1 MTSHDARPS
10 SRTGY
15 TPFEEELVNAMNA
28 FANSADAPT
37 VDTVGIVRK
46 TRRKRVTAIAG
57 LAAALIVAGGGT
69 ALATAVS
76 NGSSPAKPAAAATA
90 TTATTATGNDA
101 TNVLLKGSKFPLE
114 FAGLDLDF
122 AKQLLLKGQLKLGTV
137 GKVDCGKNGKPG
149 TVAKV
154 DPHSPKT
161 VSIGATINLTLCAG

>member
-1 MTSHDARPS
+1 MTSHDARS
-10 SRTGY
+10 SGRTGY
-15 TPFEEELVNAMNA
+15 TPFEEELVNAMNE
-28 FANSADAPT
+28 FANSADAPS

-46 TRRKRVTAIAG
+46 TRRKRVTAVAG

-69 ALATAVS
+69 ALATAVT
-76 NGSSPAKPAAAATA
+76 NGSSPAKPAAATA
-90 TTATTATGNDA
+90 SAGNDA

-137 GKVDCGKNGKPG
+137 SKVDCGKNGKPG
-149 TVAKV
+149 SVHSV

>member
-1 MTSHDARPS
+1 MTSHDARS
-10 SRTGY
+10 SGRTGY
-15 TPFEEELVNAMNA
+15 TPFEEELVNAMNE
-28 FANSADAPT
+28 FANSADAPS
-37 VDTVGIVRK
+37 VDTDGIVRK
-46 TRRKRVTAIAG
+46 TRRKRVTAVAG

-69 ALATAVS
+69 ALAIAVT
-76 NGSSPAKPAAAATA
+76 NGSSPAKPAAATA
-90 TTATTATGNDA
+90 SAGNDA

-137 GKVDCGKNGKPG
+137 SKVDCGKNGKPG
-149 TVAKV
+149 SVHSV

>member
-15 TPFEEELVNAMNA
+15 TPFEEELVNAMNE
-28 FANSADAPT
+28 FANSADAPS

-76 NGSSPAKPAAAATA
+76 NGSNASRPAAV
-90 TTATTATGNDA
+90 TTATGNDA
-101 TNVLLKGSKFPLE
+101 TTVLVNGSKIKRE

-122 AKQLLLKGQLKLGTV
+122 AKQLLLKSQLKLGTV
-137 GKVDCGKNGKPG
+137 SKVDCGKNGKPG
-149 TVAKV
+149 SVHSV

>member
-90 TTATTATGNDA
+90 ATATGNDA

-149 TVAKV
+149 SVHSV

>member
-1 MTSHDARPS
+1 
-10 SRTGY
+10 
-15 TPFEEELVNAMNA
+15 MNA
-28 FANSADAPT
+28 FANSADAPS

-76 NGSSPAKPAAAATA
+76 NGSEASRPAAATTASDDA
-90 TTATTATGNDA
+90 TT
-101 TNVLLKGSKFPLE
+101 VLVNGSKIKRE

-122 AKQLLLKGQLKLGTV
+122 AKQLLMKSQLKLGTV

-149 TVAKV
+149 SVHSV

-161 VSIGATINLTLCAG
+161 VSIGDTINLTLCAG

>member
-1 MTSHDARPS
+1 
-10 SRTGY
+10 
-15 TPFEEELVNAMNA
+15 MNE
-28 FANSADAPT
+28 FANSADAPS

-69 ALATAVS
+69 ALATAAA
-76 NGSSPAKPAAAATA
+76 NGSHAAKPAAA
-90 TTATTATGNDA
+90 TTTSTGNDA

-137 GKVDCGKNGKPG
+137 SKVDCGKNGKPG
-149 TVAKV
+149 SVHSV

>member
-15 TPFEEELVNAMNA
+15 TSFEEELVNAMNE
-28 FANSADAPT
+28 FANSADAPS

-76 NGSSPAKPAAAATA
+76 NGSEASRPAAATTASDDA
-90 TTATTATGNDA
+90 TT
-101 TNVLLKGSKFPLE
+101 VLVNGSKIKRE

-122 AKQLLLKGQLKLGTV
+122 AKQLLMKSQLKLGTV

-149 TVAKV
+149 SVHSV

-161 VSIGATINLTLCAG
+161 VSIGDTINLTLCAG

>member
-28 FANSADAPT
+28 FANSADAPS

-76 NGSSPAKPAAAATA
+76 NGSDASRSAAA
-90 TTATTATGNDA
+90 TTATDDA
-101 TNVLLKGSKFPLE
+101 TTVLVNGSKIKRE

-122 AKQLLLKGQLKLGTV
+122 AKQLLQKSQLKLGTV

-149 TVAKV
+149 SVHSV

>member
-1 MTSHDARPS
+1 
-10 SRTGY
+10 
-15 TPFEEELVNAMNA
+15 MNA
-28 FANSADAPT
+28 FANSADAPS

-76 NGSSPAKPAAAATA
+76 NGSEASRPAAATTASDDA
-90 TTATTATGNDA
+90 TT
-101 TNVLLKGSKFPLE
+101 VLVNGSKIKRE

-122 AKQLLLKGQLKLGTV
+122 AKQLLMKSQLKLGTV

-149 TVAKV
+149 SVHSV

>member
-1 MTSHDARPS
+1 MTSHDARS
-10 SRTGY
+10 SGRTGY
-15 TPFEEELVNAMNA
+15 TPFEEELVNAMNE
-28 FANSADAPT
+28 FANSADAPS

-69 ALATAVS
+69 ALATAVT
-76 NGSSPAKPAAAATA
+76 NGSSPAKPAAA
-90 TTATTATGNDA
+90 TTSAGDDA

-137 GKVDCGKNGKPG
+137 SKVDCGKNGKPG
-149 TVAKV
+149 SVHSV

-161 VSIGATINLTLCAG
+161 VSIDATINLTLCAG

>member
-10 SRTGY
+10 GRTGC
-15 TPFEEELVNAMNA
+15 TPFEEELVNAMND
-28 FANSADAPT
+28 FANSADAPS
-37 VDTVGIVRK
+37 VDTVGILRK

-76 NGSSPAKPAAAATA
+76 NGSDASRSTAATTTTDDA
-90 TTATTATGNDA
+90 TT
-101 TNVLLKGSKFPLE
+101 VLVNGSKIKRE

-122 AKQLLLKGQLKLGTV
+122 AKQLLLKSQLELGTV
-137 GKVDCGKNGKPG
+137 SKVDCGKNGKPG
-149 TVAKV
+149 SVHSV

-161 VSIGATINLTLCAG
+161 VSIGDTINLTLCAG

>member
-10 SRTGY
+10 GRTGY
-15 TPFEEELVNAMNA
+15 TPFEEELVNAMND
-28 FANSADAPT
+28 FANSADAPS
-37 VDTVGIVRK
+37 VDTVGILRK

-76 NGSSPAKPAAAATA
+76 HGSNAPRPAAATTVTDDDDA
-90 TTATTATGNDA
+90 TT
-101 TNVLLKGSKFPLE
+101 VLVNGSKIKRD

-122 AKQLLLKGQLKLGTV
+122 AKQLLMKSQLKLGTV
-137 GKVDCGKNGKPG
+137 SKVDCGKNGKPG
-149 TVAKV
+149 SVHSV

-161 VSIGATINLTLCAG
+161 VSIGDTINLTLCAG

>member
-15 TPFEEELVNAMNA
+15 TPFEEELVNAMNE
-28 FANSADAPT
+28 FANSADAPS

-76 NGSSPAKPAAAATA
+76 NGSEASRPAAATTASDDA
-90 TTATTATGNDA
+90 TT
-101 TNVLLKGSKFPLE
+101 VLVNGSKIKRE

-122 AKQLLLKGQLKLGTV
+122 AKQLLLKGRLELGTV
-137 GKVDCGKNGKPG
+137 SKVDCGKNGKPG
-149 TVAKV
+149 SVHSV

-161 VSIGATINLTLCAG
+161 VSIGDTINLTLCAG

>member
-10 SRTGY
+10 GRTGC
-15 TPFEEELVNAMNA
+15 TPFEEELVNAMND
-28 FANSADAPT
+28 FANSADAPS
-37 VDTVGIVRK
+37 VDTVGILRK

-76 NGSSPAKPAAAATA
+76 NGSDASRSAAATTTTDDA
-90 TTATTATGNDA
+90 TT
-101 TNVLLKGSKFPLE
+101 VLVNGSKIKRE

-122 AKQLLLKGQLKLGTV
+122 AKQLLMKSQLELGTV
-137 GKVDCGKNGKPG
+137 SKVDCGKNGKPG
-149 TVAKV
+149 SVHSV

-161 VSIGATINLTLCAG
+161 VSIGDTINLTLCAG

>member
-15 TPFEEELVNAMNA
+15 TPFEEELVNAMNE
-28 FANSADAPT
+28 FANSADAPS
-37 VDTVGIVRK
+37 VDTVGILRK

-76 NGSSPAKPAAAATA
+76 NGSDASRPAAA
-90 TTATTATGNDA
+90 TTAAGNDA

-137 GKVDCGKNGKPG
+137 SKVDCGKNGKPG
-149 TVAKV
+149 SVHSV

>member
-28 FANSADAPT
+28 FANSADAPS

-76 NGSSPAKPAAAATA
+76 NGSEASRPAAATTASDDA
-90 TTATTATGNDA
+90 TT
-101 TNVLLKGSKFPLE
+101 VLVNGSKIKRE

-122 AKQLLLKGQLKLGTV
+122 AKQLLMKSQLKLGTV

-149 TVAKV
+149 SVHSV

>member
-76 NGSSPAKPAAAATA
+76 NGSDASRPAAT
-90 TTATTATGNDA
+90 TTATDDA
-101 TNVLLKGSKFPLE
+101 TTVLVNGSKIKRE

-122 AKQLLLKGQLKLGTV
+122 AKQLLMKSQLKLGTV

-149 TVAKV
+149 SVHSV

>member
-15 TPFEEELVNAMNA
+15 TSFEEELVNAMNE
-28 FANSADAPT
+28 FANSADAPS

-69 ALATAVS
+69 ALATVVT
-76 NGSSPAKPAAAATA
+76 NGSHAAKPAA
-90 TTATTATGNDA
+90 ATTATGNDA
-101 TNVLLKGSKFPLE
+101 TNVLLKDSKFPLE

-122 AKQLLLKGQLKLGTV
+122 AKQLLLKGRLKLGTV
-137 GKVDCGKNGKPG
+137 SKVDCGKNGKPG
-149 TVAKV
+149 SVHSV

>member
-1 MTSHDARPS
+1 
-10 SRTGY
+10 
-15 TPFEEELVNAMNA
+15 MNA
-28 FANSADAPT
+28 FANSAHAPS

-76 NGSSPAKPAAAATA
+76 NGSEASRPAAATTASDDA
-90 TTATTATGNDA
+90 TT
-101 TNVLLKGSKFPLE
+101 VLVNGSKIKRE

-122 AKQLLLKGQLKLGTV
+122 AKQLLMKSQLKLGTV

-149 TVAKV
+149 SVHSV

>member
-10 SRTGY
+10 GRTGY
-15 TPFEEELVNAMNA
+15 TPFEEELVNAMND
-28 FANSADAPT
+28 FANSADAPS
-37 VDTVGIVRK
+37 VDTVGILRK

-76 NGSSPAKPAAAATA
+76 NGSDASRSAAATTTTDDA
-90 TTATTATGNDA
+90 TT
-101 TNVLLKGSKFPLE
+101 VLVNGSKIKRE

-122 AKQLLLKGQLKLGTV
+122 AKQLLMKSQLELGTV
-137 GKVDCGKNGKPG
+137 SKVDCGKNGKPG
-149 TVAKV
+149 SVHSV

-161 VSIGATINLTLCAG
+161 VSIGDTINLTLCAG

>member
-15 TPFEEELVNAMNA
+15 TSFEEELVNAMNE
-28 FANSADAPT
+28 FANSADAPS

-69 ALATAVS
+69 ALATAISHGS
-76 NGSSPAKPAAAATA
+76 NAPRPAAATTVTDDDA
-90 TTATTATGNDA
+90 TT
-101 TNVLLKGSKFPLE
+101 VLVNGSKIKRE

-122 AKQLLLKGQLKLGTV
+122 AKQLLLKSQLELGTV
-137 GKVDCGKNGKPG
+137 SKVDCGKNGKPG
-149 TVAKV
+149 SVHSV

-161 VSIGATINLTLCAG
+161 VSIGDTINLTLCAG

>member
-28 FANSADAPT
+28 FANSADAPS

-76 NGSSPAKPAAAATA
+76 NGSEASRPAAATTASDDA
-90 TTATTATGNDA
+90 TT
-101 TNVLLKGSKFPLE
+101 VLVNGSKIKRE

-122 AKQLLLKGQLKLGTV
+122 AKQLLMKSQLKLGTV

-149 TVAKV
+149 SVHSV

-161 VSIGATINLTLCAG
+161 VSIGDTINLTLCAG

>member
-15 TPFEEELVNAMNA
+15 TSFEEELVNAMNE
-28 FANSADAPT
+28 FANSADAPS

-69 ALATAVS
+69 ALATAVT
-76 NGSSPAKPAAAATA
+76 NGSHAAKSAA
-90 TTATTATGNDA
+90 ATTATGNDA

-122 AKQLLLKGQLKLGTV
+122 AKQLLLKGRLELGTV
-137 GKVDCGKNGKPG
+137 SKVDCGKNGKPG
-149 TVAKV
+149 SVHSV

>member
-10 SRTGY
+10 GRTGY
-15 TPFEEELVNAMNA
+15 TPFEEELVNAMNE
-28 FANSADAPT
+28 FANSADAPS
-37 VDTVGIVRK
+37 VDTVGILRK

-69 ALATAVS
+69 ALATAVT
-76 NGSSPAKPAAAATA
+76 NGSSPAKPAA
-90 TTATTATGNDA
+90 ATTATGNDA

-137 GKVDCGKNGKPG
+137 SKVDCGKNGKPG
-149 TVAKV
+149 SVHSV

>member
-15 TPFEEELVNAMNA
+15 TSFEEELVNAMNE
-28 FANSADAPT
+28 FANSADAPS

-76 NGSSPAKPAAAATA
+76 NGSDASRPAAT
-90 TTATTATGNDA
+90 TTATDDDA
-101 TNVLLKGSKFPLE
+101 TTVLVNGSKIKRE

-122 AKQLLLKGQLKLGTV
+122 AKQLLLKSQLKLGTV
-137 GKVDCGKNGKPG
+137 SKVDCGKNGKPG
-149 TVAKV
+149 SVHSV

-161 VSIGATINLTLCAG
+161 VSIGDTINLTLCAG

>member
-28 FANSADAPT
+28 LANSADAPS

-76 NGSSPAKPAAAATA
+76 NGSDASRPAA
-90 TTATTATGNDA
+90 ATTATGDDA
-101 TNVLLKGSKFPLE
+101 TTVLVNGSKIKRE

-122 AKQLLLKGQLKLGTV
+122 AKQLLMKSQLKLGTV
-137 GKVDCGKNGKPG
+137 SKVDCGKNGKPG
-149 TVAKV
+149 SVHSV

-161 VSIGATINLTLCAG
+161 VSIGDTINLTLCAG

>member
-1 MTSHDARPS
+1 
-10 SRTGY
+10 
-15 TPFEEELVNAMNA
+15 MNE
-28 FANSADAPT
+28 FANSADAPS

-46 TRRKRVTAIAG
+46 TRRRRVTAIAG

-69 ALATAVS
+69 ALATAVTS
-76 NGSSPAKPAAAATA
+76 GSHAAKPAAATTA

-101 TNVLLKGSKFPLE
+101 TNVLLKDSKFPLE

-122 AKQLLLKGQLKLGTV
+122 AKQLLLKSRLELGTV
-137 GKVDCGKNGKPG
+137 SKVDCGKDGKPG
-149 TVAKV
+149 SVHAV

>member
-10 SRTGY
+10 GRTGY
-15 TPFEEELVNAMNA
+15 TPFEEELVNAMND
-28 FANSADAPT
+28 FANSADAPS
-37 VDTVGIVRK
+37 VDTVGILRK

-76 NGSSPAKPAAAATA
+76 NGSEASRPAAATTASDDA
-90 TTATTATGNDA
+90 TT
-101 TNVLLKGSKFPLE
+101 VLVNGSKIKRE

-122 AKQLLLKGQLKLGTV
+122 AKQLLMKSQLKLGTV

-149 TVAKV
+149 SVHSV

-161 VSIGATINLTLCAG
+161 VSIGDTINLTLCAG

>member
-76 NGSSPAKPAAAATA
+76 NGSEASRPAAA
-90 TTATTATGNDA
+90 TTATDADA
-101 TNVLLKGSKFPLE
+101 TTVLVNGSKIKRE

-122 AKQLLLKGQLKLGTV
+122 AKQLLMKSQLKLGTV

-149 TVAKV
+149 SVHSV
-154 DPHSPKT
+154 DPHSPQT

>member
-15 TPFEEELVNAMNA
+15 TSFEEELVNAMND
-28 FANSADAPT
+28 FANSADAPS
-37 VDTVGIVRK
+37 VDSVGIVRK

-76 NGSSPAKPAAAATA
+76 NGSDASRPAAT
-90 TTATTATGNDA
+90 TTATDDA
-101 TNVLLKGSKFPLE
+101 TTVLVNGSKIKRE

-122 AKQLLLKGQLKLGTV
+122 AKQLLLKSQLELGTV
-137 GKVDCGKNGKPG
+137 SKVDCGKNGKPG
-149 TVAKV
+149 SVHSV
-154 DPHSPKT
+154 DPHSPKS
-161 VSIGATINLTLCAG
+161 VSIGDTINLTLCAG

>member
-28 FANSADAPT
+28 FANSADAPS

-90 TTATTATGNDA
+90 AGDDA

-137 GKVDCGKNGKPG
+137 SKVDCGKNGKPG
-149 TVAKV
+149 SVHSV

>member
-28 FANSADAPT
+28 FANSADAPS

-76 NGSSPAKPAAAATA
+76 NGSDASRPAAATNATDDA
-90 TTATTATGNDA
+90 TT
-101 TNVLLKGSKFPLE
+101 VLVNGSKIKRE

-122 AKQLLLKGQLKLGTV
+122 AKQLLMKSQLKLGTV

-149 TVAKV
+149 SVHSV

>member
-28 FANSADAPT
+28 FANSADAPS

-76 NGSSPAKPAAAATA
+76 NGSEASRPAAATTASDDA
-90 TTATTATGNDA
+90 TT
-101 TNVLLKGSKFPLE
+101 VLVNGSKIKRE

-122 AKQLLLKGQLKLGTV
+122 AKQLLMKSQLELGTV
-137 GKVDCGKNGKPG
+137 SKVDCGKNGKPG
-149 TVAKV
+149 SVHSV

-161 VSIGATINLTLCAG
+161 VSIGDTINLTLCAG